1 MAEKN
6 TEKTPFKF
14 TATAAQWV
22 LPGEPVLLQ
31 GPLEYQFKAAAELG
45 YDALEMHLR
54 KPEDAS
60 VEEILALTDK
70 YGVRVSGVATGLAKR
85 ADNLCLIDPDPA
97 GRQKA
102 VDRLLSF
109 VDWASALNAYIIIGS
124 MRGNLPKDETRPE
137 AEKWIRESLTEA
149 LESAKEKKVN
159 INLEVINRYENNYLN
174 TAAETKAFVESF
186 HSPCLKVHL
195 DLFHMNIEE
204 ADMCGAIRTAG
215 SDLGLIHF
223 ADNNRHACGEGC
235 IDFVPIL
242 NTLREIGYDGYIS
255 VEHLCIPDGYT
266 AAANTIEFLR
276 RIDK

>member
-1 MAEKN
+1 MTDNPTGKYA
-6 TEKTPFKF
+6 FKY

-60 VEEILALTDK
+60 VQEILSLTDK

-85 ADNLCLIDPDPA
+85 ADGFCLIDPDPA
-97 GRQKA
+97 QRRGA

-109 VDWASALNAYIIIGS
+109 VDWAGALNAYIIIGS
-124 MRGNLPKDETRPE
+124 MRGNLPKDETRPQAE
-137 AEKWIRESLTEA
+137 AWIREGLSEVLKAAE
-149 LESAKEKKVN
+149 EKKVN

-186 HSPCLKVHL
+186 GSPSLKVHL

-235 IDFVPIL
+235 LDFAAVL
-242 NTLREIGYDGYIS
+242 NTLREIGYKGYIS

-266 AAANTIEFLR
+266 AAKNTIEYLR